1 MDDKGICVGT
11 GSACSNRK
19 KGQSKTLSAM
29 GVTDDISFSRI
40 RVSTGSI
47 TTEEE
52 IEQFIKT
59 LDQESGILRKAL
71 R

>member
-1 MDDKGICVGT
+1 
-11 GSACSNRK
+11 
-19 KGQSKTLSAM
+19 M
-29 GVTDDISFSRI
+29 GVSDDISFSRI
-40 RVSTGSI
+40 RVSIGST